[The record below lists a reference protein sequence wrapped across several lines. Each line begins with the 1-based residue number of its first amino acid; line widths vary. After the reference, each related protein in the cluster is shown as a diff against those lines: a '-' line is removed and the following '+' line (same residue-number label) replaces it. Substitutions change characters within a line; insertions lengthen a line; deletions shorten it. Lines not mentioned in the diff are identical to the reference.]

1 MSAKTVNKKDNQARA
16 ILRYLRM
23 SQRKVRA
30 ASGGLRNKWV
40 FEAEEILTHRTRR
53 ASAPLLKLLG
63 SATANAVKNKK
74 LNKEDLFISDIFVD
88 GGPIFSKYMPRARG
102 SAAEIQKKTSH
113 VTIILGERKAGPGRK
128 SFVPFSPKE
137 EVKQVDAAEEKS
149 SHKKPEGKNYAP
161 KVEKVQPKKGF
172 GNFGKRIFSRKAI

>member
-23 SQRKVRA
+23 SPRKVRA

-63 SATANAVKNKK
+63 SATANAVVSGLSIVTVVASLLTIL
-74 LNKEDLFISDIFVD
+74 LN
-88 GGPIFSKYMPRARG
+88 
-102 SAAEIQKKTSH
+102 
-113 VTIILGERKAGPGRK
+113 
-128 SFVPFSPKE
+128 
-137 EVKQVDAAEEKS
+137 
-149 SHKKPEGKNYAP
+149 
-161 KVEKVQPKKGF
+161 
-172 GNFGKRIFSRKAI
+172 